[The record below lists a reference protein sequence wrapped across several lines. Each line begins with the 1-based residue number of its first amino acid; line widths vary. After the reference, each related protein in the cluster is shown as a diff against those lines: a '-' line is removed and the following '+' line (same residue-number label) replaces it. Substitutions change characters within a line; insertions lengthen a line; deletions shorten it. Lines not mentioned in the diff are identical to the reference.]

1 MPQSQKLFQPITI
14 GDIALKHRVV
24 LSPMTRFRN
33 TSQHVP
39 TDLSVEY
46 YSQRGSVPG
55 TLLISEATAIAAKA
69 GGYENIPHLET
80 PVQIAGWNKASH
92 PFISM
97 LWAFG
102 RTADPAFMKRHGLQY
117 VSASDIP
124 LTGFP
129 EPHVLTIEE
138 TKEYVQLFAR
148 AAVNAVEAGFDGV
161 EVHGANG
168 YLVDQFL
175 QDVCNN
181 RTDEYGGSIENRCR
195 FALEILDAIV
205 NALGTEQ
212 KVAIRLSPWE
222 IYQDMRMKDPMPT
235 FRYLVSEIARRYPNL
250 AYLHVTEPRVTGDH
264 DREAG
269 EGEQNDFIRE
279 IWGSRAFVS
288 AGGYNRELAVD
299 TAERTGNLIA
309 FGRHYLANPDLPLRL
324 YANHPLNKYNRKTFL
339 LVENSIGYTDYPFAE
354 DLRSRAI
361 ESDKA
366 NASD

>member
-1 MPQSQKLFQPITI
+1 MFETS
-14 GDIALKHRVV
+14 G
-24 LSPMTRFRN
+24 TR
-33 TSQHVP
+33 
-39 TDLSVEY
+39 
-46 YSQRGSVPG
+46 SVPKDNA
-55 TLLISEATAIAAKA
+55 L
-69 GGYENIPHLET
+69 
-80 PVQIAGWNKASH
+80 
-92 PFISM
+92 
-97 LWAFG
+97 
-102 RTADPAFMKRHGLQY
+102 
-117 VSASDIP
+117 
-124 LTGFP
+124 
-129 EPHVLTIEE
+129 E

-222 IYQDMRMKDPMPT
+222 IYQGIPLPTPCLNKMILIVLLDMRMKDPMPT

-269 EGEQNDFIRE
+269 EGE
-279 IWGSRAFVS
+279 V
-288 AGGYNRELAVD
+288 V
-299 TAERTGNLIA
+299 
-309 FGRHYLANPDLPLRL
+309 P
-324 YANHPLNKYNRKTFL
+324 
-339 LVENSIGYTDYPFAE
+339 
-354 DLRSRAI
+354 
-361 ESDKA
+361 
-366 NASD
+366 